1 MRIDRLLAITI
12 ILLNRQKVTARELA
26 GHFEVSVRTIYR
38 DIDAIDLAGI
48 PIISYPGNNGGFGVM
63 ENYKL
68 ERQVLSLN
76 DMLSILTTL
85 KGISSSLDN
94 TEINKTIAKVS
105 SLIPQDAMV
114 SHVEQFAIDILPWGY
129 RDRQK
134 KYLQIIHQS
143 IRQHKLIRFDY
154 CNNKGEYLKRTIEP
168 MTLLFKGYAW
178 YLFAYCLLRKDFR
191 LFRISRI
198 HNLVNLNKTFTR
210 KNKSYQDFLFFEDK
224 NLLSV
229 VLKFSP
235 DARARV
241 EDYFA
246 QEQIQKQADGTMIVR
261 AAFPEDEWVISF
273 ILSFGDDVEVLKPD
287 YVRKNI
293 IKKLKK
299 ILRSYKPDTQL
310 SQE

>member
-26 GHFEVSVRTIYR
+26 THFEVSVRTIYR

-68 ERQVLSLN
+68 ERQVLSIN

-105 SLIPQDAMV
+105 SLIPQEAAYNY
-114 SHVEQFAIDILPWGY
+114 SEQFAIDILPWGY
-129 RDRQK
+129 RERQK
-134 KYLQIIHQS
+134 KYLQTIHQN
-143 IRQHKLIRFDY
+143 IRQNNLLRFDY
-154 CNNKGEYLKRTIEP
+154 CNSKGEYLKRTIEP

-178 YLFAYCLLRKDFR
+178 YLFAYCRLRQDYR

-198 HNLVNLNKTFTR
+198 HNLVNLNKTFIR
-210 KNKSYQDFLFFEDK
+210 KDKSYQEFLFFEDK
-224 NLLSV
+224 NLVSIELI
-229 VLKFSP
+229 FSP
-235 DARARV
+235 NARARV
-241 EDYFA
+241 EDHFTR
-246 QEQIQKQADGTMIVR
+246 EQIQKQTDGTMIVR
-261 AAFPEDEWVISF
+261 AAFPDDEWIISF

-287 YVRKNI
+287 YMRKNI
-293 IKKLKK
+293 INKIKK
-299 ILRSYKPDTQL
+299 ILQSYKPDTQL